1 MINIY
6 ISVNATYRKTSIL
19 KETLGSNTAQKNRSF
34 PLKVS
39 SVNFVTFTEEILNRK
54 LHFCAV

>member
-6 ISVNATYRKTSIL
+6 ISVNATYRKTSIP

-39 SVNFVTFTEEILNRK
+39 SVNFCHIY
-54 LHFCAV
+54 